1 MAGVDLPIKYDSA
14 RRGSA
19 ILEELR
25 DIYRYR
31 YLIVQ
36 LVRRDVLTRYK
47 RSVLG
52 VAWTMLNPLGTML
65 VLTIA
70 FSNVFGGTRSYA
82 AYVLSGLLAWTF
94 FAQTTNAAI
103 SNLVWGG
110 SLLKRIYIPRTIFSV
125 SAIGTGFVNLIL
137 SIIPLLIVLIA
148 TKVPITPALIFL
160 PVPMFFLALFALGV
174 GLLVSTIAINFADV
188 AEMYQ
193 IILPAWM
200 YLSPVIYTVDKLP
213 VRFQGLV
220 TNLNPMY
227 HLITLFRTPI
237 YDGVLPGGT
246 EILISAG
253 ISVFMLVL
261 GWLFFT
267 KSADEFAYRI

>member
-65 VLTIA
+65 VLTVA